1 MQTQYERLTD
11 SQWENIKEYLP
22 IQRKRKYD
30 LRQVVDS
37 IFWILRIGSQWRNLP
52 ECFPPWRS
60 VYYYFQCWKNDG
72 TLQRLNEGL
81 NQKERIRQGKEPTP
95 SMISI
100 DSQSIKVAPFIHQDK
115 GIDGNKRI
123 NGRKRHIITDTLG
136 LVWGVVVHATN
147 LHDGAK
153 ANQVV
158 EPLISYLHRLKK
170 ILADAAY
177 EKIFR
182 DWVYENLLD
191 VELELSSKPPST
203 KGFVPI
209 KWRWVTEQTFG
220 RFNFLRRLD
229 KDHEKSVQ
237 SSEAWVLW
245 HNCQTI
251 IHRLPL

>member
-30 LRQVVDS
+30 LRDIIDA

-52 ECFPPWRS
+52 ESFPPWKS
-60 VYYYFQCWKNDG
+60 VYYYFSKWKKDG
-72 TLQRLNEGL
+72 TLQRINEGL
-81 NQKERIRQGKEPTP
+81 NRKERKRQGKEETP
-95 SMISI
+95 SMLSI
-100 DSQSIKVAPFIHQDK
+100 DSQSIKAAPFISEDR

-123 NGRKRHIITDTLG
+123 NGRKRHIVTDTLG
-136 LVWGVVVHATN
+136 LVWFVVVHAAN
-147 LHDGAK
+147 LADGST
-153 ANQVV
+153 ANRVV
-158 EPLISYLHRLKK
+158 EPLLGYLHRLKK

-182 DWVYENLLD
+182 DWVTENILG

-203 KGFVPI
+203 KGFVPV

-220 RFNFLRRLD
+220 PILYRL
-229 KDHEKSVQ
+229 E
-237 SSEAWVLW
+237 
-245 HNCQTI
+245 
-251 IHRLPL
+251 

>member
-52 ECFPPWRS
+52 EYFPPWNS
-60 VYYYFQCWKNDG
+60 VYYYFRCWKSDG

-81 NQKERIRQGKEPTP
+81 NQKERLRQCKEPTP

-115 GIDGNKRI
+115 GIEGNKRI

-136 LVWGVVVHATN
+136 LVWGVVVHAAN

-158 EPLISYLHRLKK
+158 EPLIGYLHRLKK

-182 DWVYENLLD
+182 DWVYENLMD
-191 VELELSSKPPST
+191 VELELSSRPPST

-220 RFNFLRRLD
+220 RFNFFRRLD

-251 IHRLPL
+251 IQRLPL